1 MLLFTSARESFTVI
15 IYNAYLCR
23 RAPDWPRFRSFS
35 VHSSSTSP
43 LLIGPCGVFDDV
55 IGSRAALSLSVFR
68 LSLSLP
74 RAPVSLFSLYM
85 SCTFGIC
92 NASGGQMDKDFS

>member
-35 VHSSSTSP
+35 VIFGRDHERAIRPRLRHSLLRFRRRDWFPRSP
-43 LLIGPCGVFDDV
+43 LSFGLP
-55 IGSRAALSLSVFR
+55 ALSFSAARSR
-68 LSLSLP
+68 LPFLT
-74 RAPVSLFSLYM
+74 LYVM
-85 SCTFGIC
+85 YVWYL
-92 NASGGQMDKDFS
+92 